1 MKQPKTERKARVR
14 EGYDM
19 IEVYG
24 VKFRSYN
31 HLQRCTGLT
40 TPVSRAR
47 ILSKYGTLEEWINDR
62 YGMTD
67 PDKLRQILEYSKF
80 NYENNILAH
89 KIFGNTGI
97 MTRTIMVRALN
108 MLVSD
113 RDELQA
119 MADMYGKGEQQVKDT
134 IDDLIRRI
142 STS

>member
-1 MKQPKTERKARVR
+1 MKQPKTKKARIR

-31 HLQRCTGLT
+31 HLLRCTGLT

-47 ILSKYGTLEEWINDR
+47 ILGKYGTLEEWVKSR
-62 YGMTD
+62 YEMSD
-67 PDKLRQILEYSKF
+67 PDKLRQVLEYAKF
-80 NYENNILAH
+80 NYENNMLAH
-89 KIFGNTGI
+89 KIFGSTGI
-97 MTRTIMVRALN
+97 MTRTLMVRALN

-119 MADMYGKGEQQVKDT
+119 MAAMYGKGEQQVKDT